1 MKILV
6 VEDEHRIAHY
16 IKKGLEMKSYV
27 VDVAYDGEA
36 GLDLA
41 MADDY
46 DLIVLDRMLPKLDG
60 VEFCAQLR
68 AVKNHVLILMLTAKN
83 EIDERVEGLDAGAD
97 DYLGK
102 PFAFTEL
109 LARIRAL
116 ARRPQQQIETKL
128 QVADLVLNT
137 INYQVLRSG
146 QEIKLSKQEFA
157 LLEFFMRHRGQVFS
171 KEQLAEKVWS
181 YDSDILSNT
190 TQVYI
195 GYLRK
200 KIDRPF
206 PKKNKLIQTVRGFG
220 YKLGDNK
227 KI

>member
-16 IKKGLEMKSYV
+16 IRKGLEMKSYV

-46 DLIVLDRMLPKLDG
+46 DLIILDWMLPKLDG

-68 AVKNHVLILMLTAKN
+68 AAKNHVPILMLTAKN

-157 LLEFFMRHRGQVFS
+157 LLEFFMRHQGQVFS

-181 YDSDILSNT
+181 YDSDILPNT

-200 KIDRPF
+200 KIDRSF